1 MSWEIVAALLCL
13 GACTG
18 FLAGLLGIG
27 GGMVLTPFMTMLLV
41 YANVPDTAIVHTA
54 IATSLATIMFTS
66 LSSVRAHHKRGA
78 VLWNVVAAV
87 APGILVGA
95 LLGAKI
101 SSLLPTFWISLV
113 FVCFVGF
120 SAVKMFINSK
130 PEPKRTLPGMAGM
143 FGAGTG
149 IGVVSALVGAGG
161 GFISV
166 PFMVWCNVKMHNAV
180 GTSAALGFPIAAA
193 GTLGYI
199 ITGWGTRAPAISHD
213 VGLHPFASFI
223 VCGCSKHFYG
233 AFRRQGRPQHRHETL
248 KAYLCLHA
256 PGSCRL
262 HADARHQFP
271 LIFQLRIFFSAV
283 CLNSLCLLFVP

>member
-41 YANVPDTAIVHTA
+41 YVPACPIQLLFILPSRRLWPPSCSRRFLRCGRIT
-54 IATSLATIMFTS
+54 
-66 LSSVRAHHKRGA
+66 KRGA
-78 VLWNVVAAV
+78 VLWNVVASSGSRYLGRCPPRGQNFQPSAD
-87 APGILVGA
+87 
-95 LLGAKI
+95 LLD
-101 SSLLPTFWISLV
+101 
-113 FVCFVGF
+113 F
-120 SAVKMFINSK
+120 SRLRLFCRLFRRQDVHQLQAGQ
-130 PEPKRTLPGMAGM
+130 PKRTLPGMAGM

-199 ITGWGTRAPAISHD
+199 ITGWGEPGLTAVSHD
-213 VGLHPFASFI
+213 AGLHSSACL
-223 VCGCSKHFYG
+223 VVRRGGKHLHRPV
-233 AFRRQGRPQHRHETL
+233 RRQGRPQHRHET
-248 KAYLCLHA
+248 A
-256 PGSCRL
+256 
-262 HADARHQFP
+262 
-271 LIFQLRIFFSAV
+271 
-283 CLNSLCLLFVP
+283 